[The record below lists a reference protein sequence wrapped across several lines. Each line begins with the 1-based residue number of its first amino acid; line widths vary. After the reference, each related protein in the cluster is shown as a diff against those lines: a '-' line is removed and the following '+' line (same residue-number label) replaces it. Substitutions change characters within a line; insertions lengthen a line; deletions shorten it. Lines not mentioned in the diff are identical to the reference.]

1 MYDPYTAFQS
11 INYSYN
17 DSNSEG
23 KSFSDIGSGEE
34 SSNDLFKKY
43 CQYYGYDDTDQ
54 AVRTYFEGKCSLYHI
69 LTVFNCFFSVCL

>member
-1 MYDPYTAFQS
+1 MYDPHTAYQS

-23 KSFSDIGSGEE
+23 KSFSDIGSSSGE

-54 AVRTYFEGKCSLYHI
+54 VVRTYFEGKHNALS
-69 LTVFNCFFSVCL
+69 TE